1 MTLGT
6 SINVGIWLF
15 CLFIFHIYD
24 LSFLKPKFFKWK
36 NYVIPIF
43 SDERFWLL
51 VSTIEWT
58 VYFEMISCQKIQPHQ
73 LHFIAIGGCE
83 AMVRSDGRKERK
95 MIWFLPSF
103 LQWLQWWD
111 NMILRWLII
120 CSLFKEKFLVR
131 YDAVTQQT
139 GEVTSRSA
147 NVILSA
153 NFSFNGL
160 IY

>member
-1 MTLGT
+1 MKELCYSNIFRWKVLTV
-6 SINVGIWLF
+6 SFNYRVD
-15 CLFIFHIYD
+15 CLFWNDLLSKNSTSSTTFHHRCELPHRKCWSGD
-24 LSFLKPKFFKWK
+24 DGKW
-36 NYVIPIF
+36 
-43 SDERFWLL
+43 
-51 VSTIEWT
+51 
-58 VYFEMISCQKIQPHQ
+58 
-73 LHFIAIGGCE
+73 G
-83 AMVRSDGRKERK
+83 KEGK
-95 MIWFLPSF
+95 MIWFFPSF

-153 NFSFNGL
+153 NFSLLRGKFWL
-160 IY
+160 ILKDLQAKFL

>member
-1 MTLGT
+1 MKELCYSNIFRWKVLTV
-6 SINVGIWLF
+6 SFNYRVD
-15 CLFIFHIYD
+15 CLFWNDLLSKNSTSSTTFHRH
-24 LSFLKPKFFKWK
+24 LWLWSGGEKW
-36 NYVIPIF
+36 
-43 SDERFWLL
+43 
-51 VSTIEWT
+51 
-58 VYFEMISCQKIQPHQ
+58 
-73 LHFIAIGGCE
+73 
-83 AMVRSDGRKERK
+83 RKEGK

-153 NFSFNGL
+153 NFSLLRGKFWL
-160 IY
+160 ILKDLQAKFL